1 MIYYIYIKYLRY
13 LRLFQKEIMF
23 RLTRILKNKNYPNV
37 KKRVNQ
43 AVDDS
48 VAKADFNKLF
58 KIAKAPP
65 SIKSVP
71 KNAPPTF
78 TQAKIAAPP
87 SFGNAKIAADLSDPL
102 SGDWKELRNSF
113 QDKEWKVPEA
123 AVQDDQQVPGHE
135 MSFVERS
142 RHFNQQVAK
151 NPALMFSFNTKAKA
165 YGYDPKSPKV
175 IMFRLLNVS
184 MNVYIAWWLYTW
196 LTSEDDK
203 EDQNVEQS
211 TAIKSTENDI
221 SIYGKIAQ
229 QKQQYQ
235 QQSLQ
240 NSQVGQQYQTYAT
253 LEKQQDSDF
262 ETYKSG
268 KSEK

>member
-1 MIYYIYIKYLRY
+1 MGSLRFDVPEPCISLY
-13 LRLFQKEIMF
+13 FEVKN
-23 RLTRILKNKNYPNV
+23 LKNCL
-37 KKRVNQ
+37 KKAIFAIFGQ
-43 AVDDS
+43 KSDS
-48 VAKADFNKLF
+48 EQIF
-58 KIAKAPP
+58 
-65 SIKSVP
+65 
-71 KNAPPTF
+71 
-78 TQAKIAAPP
+78 
-87 SFGNAKIAADLSDPL
+87 FGSNLDHC
-102 SGDWKELRNSF
+102 
-113 QDKEWKVPEA
+113 
-123 AVQDDQQVPGHE
+123 AVQDDQRVPGHE

-142 RHFNQQVAK
+142 KHFNQQVAK

-175 IMFRLLNVS
+175 MMFRLLNVS

-203 EDQNVEQS
+203 EDQVENAGQK
-211 TAIKSTENDI
+211 TAIKSLENDI
-221 SIYGKIAQ
+221 SIYGQIAQ

-268 KSEK
+268 KSDR